1 MMMLKI
7 KLDTENSLDKY
18 CSELNDLLNSIEND
32 KNNLISLISEFH
44 GNIQDKEYI
53 RSCIDEKI
61 FSFHNLF
68 LNKCYQIIEDIY
80 YSHEFEIASPQNLL
94 YITLETKQK
103 LFEFYV
109 IYQYQLFLDYFDKV
123 IKFKYND
130 IDYDSIKTNNI
141 LNDYIKLEN
150 NINVKVDH
158 RVMINYIYQII
169 KNHGNIDN

>member
-1 MMMLKI
+1 MKMEVQLKQSS
-7 KLDTENSLDKY
+7 NNY
-18 CSELNDLLNSIEND
+18 CSELDDLLNSIEND
-32 KNNLISLISEFH
+32 KNNLVSLISEFY

-61 FSFHNLF
+61 ISFHNLF

-94 YITLETKQK
+94 YITLETKQR
-103 LFEFYV
+103 LFEFYM

-123 IKFKYND
+123 IKFKYDD
-130 IDYDSIKTNNI
+130 IDYDYIKTNKI
-141 LNDYIKLEN
+141 LSDYIKLEN
-150 NINVKVDH
+150 NVNVKVDH

-169 KNHGNIDN
+169 KNHGNIDS